1 MDLSENGYAAVDSY
15 WHKHSL
21 TRTNASMSNAAAAVT
36 AAAPNVSL
44 ESVGNCEKLTA
55 LRILQSI
62 NELRQEKCLI
72 GVEVEVCKA
81 L

>member
-1 MDLSENGYAAVDSY
+1 MELCENVYAVAVSY

-21 TRTNASMSNAAAAVT
+21 TRTTTSMSNAA

-44 ESVGNCEKLTA
+44 ESVGNCENLTA

-62 NELRQEKCLI
+62 NKLRQEQCLI
-72 GVEVEVCKA
+72 DIEVEVCKV